1 MDPGP
6 PPMELKA
13 LPWHQRVRPA
23 AKKRAA
29 LEESSG
35 LTSFASMEG
44 IESSGFG
51 DESSVKS
58 GVVGSVSR
66 VPCSCFQ
73 VLFGVLWMPPIILAE
88 ACSES
93 GAFDCPR
100 IRRLAETLTER
111 RLCIGWL
118 LLNTVT
124 PTLLYLVPPLAKT
137 VVALHG
143 LLLLLVPSVVVGVA
157 LLDDAGWKLRDGRG
171 YERPF
176 VSCHALPMR
185 FR

>member
-73 VLFGVLWMPPIILAE
+73 VLFSVLWMPPIILAE

-118 LLNTVT
+118 LLNSTVCSHLSVH
-124 PTLLYLVPPLAKT
+124 TLLFTPCCS
-137 VVALHG
+137 H
-143 LLLLLVPSVVVGVA
+143 LLFTPSVHTSQVLETNFRLYA
-157 LLDDAGWKLRDGRG
+157 YTTSPLLAQ
-171 YERPF
+171 
-176 VSCHALPMR
+176 VSMR
-185 FR
+185 IA